1 MRRRLHYNLG
11 AKFKTP
17 MTMRFEREYKDL
29 EALVA
34 DSTILEMKAQGD
46 PPDHYV
52 FTFNGKSLV
61 PARDE
66 DGVKI
71 GDRQQVEIRL
81 GTAYPRRM
89 PEVHWQT
96 SIVHP
101 NISSSSVCLGNFSA
115 NWSPNIRLADLV
127 EVLWDMSRLA
137 ILNPAH
143 SYDRRAGAWEEMD
156 RKYGFPVD
164 KRPLR
169 NRRFPNDVGSS
180 ELRPEGK
187 ANDIVILKDD
197 EGSGCQFL
205 E

>member
-1 MRRRLHYNLG
+1 MRQRNSLG

-17 MTMRFEREYKDL
+17 MTMRLEREFHDL
-29 EALVA
+29 EALLA
-34 DSTILEMKAQGD
+34 DSTILEMKAEGD

-66 DGVKI
+66 DGIKI
-71 GDRQQVEIRL
+71 GDQQEVEIRL

-89 PEVHWQT
+89 PEVRWLTQ
-96 SIVHP
+96 IVHP
-101 NISSSSVCLGNFSA
+101 NISSHNVCLGNFAA

-137 ILNPAH
+137 ILNPHH
-143 SYDRRAGAWEEMD
+143 SYDRRSSTWDELD

-187 ANDIVILKDD
+187 ANDVVLLDD
-197 EGSGCQFL
+197 SESACQFL